1 MAASC
6 KECGNQIERVQ
17 SGRGRPPVFC
27 SNVCRVNWDARRN
40 QAARAGR
47 RLAPTAPKPP
57 AKRKPNHH
65 EQVQELAGLGG
76 TSEEIAGVIGLSAE
90 TVRARYAEQL
100 TLGPLEANFA
110 TARNLH
116 RLSLGDGATAL
127 NAGKYWLA
135 SRAGWSEYA
144 AGPPSV
150 IEVSEPAGKK
160 AKADADAK
168 TAEVGTRWAD
178 ILQFDSKRGA

>member
-6 KECGNQIERVQ
+6 KEWGNQIERGQ

-76 TSEEIAGVIGLSAE
+76 TPEEIAGVIGLSAE

-100 TLGPLEANFA
+100 TL
-110 TARNLH
+110 
-116 RLSLGDGATAL
+116 
-127 NAGKYWLA
+127 
-135 SRAGWSEYA
+135 
-144 AGPPSV
+144 
-150 IEVSEPAGKK
+150 
-160 AKADADAK
+160 
-168 TAEVGTRWAD
+168 
-178 ILQFDSKRGA
+178 